1 MRRLLLVTAVM
12 GALACY
18 PTTTR
23 PRFLPLPEAA
33 TAEVELFVSE
43 ATRTLALAFETD
55 SIPVLRT
62 DTLDGYV
69 ESAWFDVKTRQPVRG
84 LVLGQD
90 VVKVRGWIE
99 PGKPNH
105 SVLTIETVYRQVSDP
120 SRDPRET
127 ERQVDGAHPVADAV
141 RRILVALGAEP

>member
-1 MRRLLLVTAVM
+1 MRRGLLGVALLGV
-12 GALACY
+12 LACY

-23 PRFLPLPEAA
+23 PRFLPLPDAA
-33 TAEVELFVSE
+33 TAEVELFIPE
-43 ATRTLALAFETD
+43 ATRTLAVALEAD
-55 SIPVLRT
+55 SIPVMRT

-69 ESAWFDVKTRQPVRG
+69 ESEWFSVTTRKPVRG
-84 LVLGQD
+84 TVLGQD

-105 SVLTIETVYRQVSDP
+105 SVLTVETVYRQVADP

>member
-1 MRRLLLVTAVM
+1 MRRLLLVTVVM

-33 TAEVELFVSE
+33 TAEVELFVPE
-43 ATRTLALAFETD
+43 ATRTLAVALEGD
-55 SIPVLRT
+55 SIPVMRT

-69 ESAWFDVKTRQPVRG
+69 ESAWFSVKTRQPVRG

-120 SRDPRET
+120 SRDPREA